1 MASVNLNELEDA
13 MILVDGP
20 SFVEAWVSLD
30 TGKVHL
36 RGEAIDPEW
45 GPLPGDIDT
54 SDRYAAVPGAR
65 DLDLGHAMVFGFT
78 EAEMPEEEDRVRQ
91 MFRRQGAYRQFG
103 RLLDERGLRERWHAF
118 RHERTVSAL
127 REWCEEKGLQ
137 LEA

>member
-1 MASVNLNELEDA
+1 MATVNLNELEDV

-20 SFVEAWVSLD
+20 SFVEAWICLD
-30 TGKVHL
+30 TGKVFM

-45 GPLPGDIDT
+45 GPLPDDIDT
-54 SDRYAAVPGAR
+54 SSRYVAVPGAR
-65 DLDLGHAMVFGFT
+65 DLDLGQALVFGFVD
-78 EAEMPEEEDRVRQ
+78 AEMPDEAGRVRQ
-91 MFRRQGAYRQFG
+91 IFRRQGAYREFG

-127 REWCEEKGLQ
+127 REWCEENGLQ